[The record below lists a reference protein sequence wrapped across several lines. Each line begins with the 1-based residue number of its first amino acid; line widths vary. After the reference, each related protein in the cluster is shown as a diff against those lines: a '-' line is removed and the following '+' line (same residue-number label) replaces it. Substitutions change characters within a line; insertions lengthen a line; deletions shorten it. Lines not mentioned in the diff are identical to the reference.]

1 LKLRAFIGG
10 RARKALA
17 RHSSSSKQAH
27 SKINR
32 WLAIR
37 SSESCAS
44 GRSYR
49 PYAPPSFTQRLKGRE
64 AIAAHLKALAERLE
78 FNSVADVV
86 KHETADPEVV
96 IIEYSG
102 FGRGLP
108 KGEPYEQRYISVI
121 RVRDG
126 QIIRYQDYCNPIA
139 VLRTL
144 RGREFV
150 KSLAA
155 GWAQRRSRVMSASRC
170 LIS

>member
-1 LKLRAFIGG
+1 MVAEDGVIEF
-10 RARKALA
+10 
-17 RHSSSSKQAH
+17 
-27 SKINR
+27 
-32 WLAIR
+32 
-37 SSESCAS
+37 
-44 GRSYR
+44 
-49 PYAPPSFTQRLKGRE
+49 PYAPPGFAQRLKGRE
-64 AIAAHLKALAERLE
+64 AIAAHLQALAERLE

-108 KGEPYEQRYISVI
+108 THEPYEQRYISVI

-126 QIIRYQDYCNPIA
+126 QIIRYQDYWNPIA

-150 KSLAA
+150 ESLAA
-155 GWAQRRSRVMSASRC
+155 G
-170 LIS
+170 